1 MHDDRIT
8 GVTFEEN
15 ASHNTLIVNE
25 EYAWVGNPFSAPG
38 GGQAETLIESKNP
51 CISLIYK
58 DFFFALNHTARGLP
72 LESPYC
78 VYVDEQNNSIGSN
91 RKEKDTVNA

>member
-1 MHDDRIT
+1 MYS
-8 GVTFEEN
+8 VTAEIAQSVEHQLPKLRV
-15 ASHNTLIVNE
+15 AGS
-25 EYAWVGNPFSAPG
+25 NPVFRSRG